1 MYAAY
6 TSDSQLENHESLEGK
21 RVEKELSAEEIAA
34 REQAAAEWQEKVG
47 AEPEAEPDFAT
58 AMADV
63 PEFDV
68 AGQEA
73 AVAAAA
79 TVGVVDAIAPT
90 KQIANDTPNVDNENQ
105 RTTLNATERA
115 AEEQINDNN
124 VDVSNLVQDAS
135 GNAPGGKEAVLRDAD
150 AASVNAEQ
158 AQRAADGLSMKIAA
172 GESDGKTESENI
184 LNAAM
189 VSAAGASVA
198 AEKAAIEIT
207 TDHPNALIDE
217 SEAEKSIE
225 KADSLRDS
233 LDQAA
238 QQVQNPELMAKMQK
252 GASDITAELENSRDL
267 LSEADRITTEES
279 ETDKKQDSSDNPADQ
294 KIDDNASI
302 AEMVFGQTA
311 TTPNA
316 VNEALLNSA
325 EPINPNTLANI
336 TEKSAKDDDA
346 KKALINNE
354 KQIKAAAA
362 TDESL
367 SNQRAIYS

>member
-6 TSDSQLENHESLEGK
+6 TSDSQQNNHEALEG
-21 RVEKELSAEEIAA
+21 RGGEKELSAEEIAA

-90 KQIANDTPNVDNENQ
+90 EQIANDTPNVDNENQ

-115 AEEQINDNN
+115 AEKQINDNN

-135 GNAPGGKEAVLRDAD
+135 GNTPGGKEAVLRDAD

-158 AQRAADGLSMKIAA
+158 AQRAADGLSTKIAA
-172 GESDGKTESENI
+172 GESNGKTESENI

-198 AEKAAIEIT
+198 AEKAAIEMT
-207 TDHPNALIDE
+207 TDHPNATIDK

-238 QQVQNPELMAKMQK
+238 QQVQDPELMAKMQK
-252 GASDITAELENSRDL
+252 GASDIAAELENSRDL
-267 LSEADRITTEES
+267 LSEAERITTEES

>member
-6 TSDSQLENHESLEGK
+6 TSDSKLENHESLEGK

-90 KQIANDTPNVDNENQ
+90 EQIANDTPNVDNENQ

-267 LSEADRITTEES
+267 LSEADRIATEES
-279 ETDKKQDSSDNPADQ
+279 ETDEEQDSSDNPANQ
-294 KIDDNASI
+294 ETDNSTPI
-302 AEMVFGQTA
+302 AEMIFGQTA

>member
-90 KQIANDTPNVDNENQ
+90 EQIANDTPNVDNENQ